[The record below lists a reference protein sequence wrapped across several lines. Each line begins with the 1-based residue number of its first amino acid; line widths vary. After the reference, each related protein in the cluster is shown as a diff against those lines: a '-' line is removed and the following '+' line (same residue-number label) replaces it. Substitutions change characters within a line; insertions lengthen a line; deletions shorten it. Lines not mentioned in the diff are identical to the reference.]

1 MNRRAGAYVLVAVTA
16 LGFGFF
22 FATQVRAQLILPG
35 NRVARNEALLRSA
48 QDLEARNADYR
59 KRIAQLRNQVGQLEA
74 NASEQ
79 SDSVRQAQEQV
90 ADLEAHAGLSPL
102 HGPGVSVT
110 LANGVPGPDVGGK
123 TGYLVNFQ
131 DIQDVVNLLYQGGA
145 EGGAGSAVMVAVIA
159 ALVAFVGVLQVRS
172 QAAVERSLE
181 GQDNTS
187 LAFLIDDLHQSNDEL
202 ATEQA
207 QLEIRRQALQGGGSS
222 AALNE
227 LNSEAQRLRMVE
239 GLLPVHGAGVT
250 IYIVAPLSSID
261 VQDAFNNLQVGGA
274 QAVAINERRVI
285 TG

>member
-1 MNRRAGAYVLVAVTA
+1 VLVAVTA

-145 EGGAGSAVMVAVIA
+145 EGVAVNGRRISP
-159 ALVAFVGVLQVRS
+159 LTGFRSSGGNVVIDQGPPLQSPFTVVAVGNRSEMERLLGDPSGLGDLRQRQRQFQVRVS
-172 QAAVERSLE
+172 WSGSPELSLPAFDSSLE
-181 GQDNTS
+181 VP
-187 LAFLIDDLHQSNDEL
+187 DLQP
-202 ATEQA
+202 A
-207 QLEIRRQALQGGGSS
+207 
-222 AALNE
+222 
-227 LNSEAQRLRMVE
+227 
-239 GLLPVHGAGVT
+239 
-250 IYIVAPLSSID
+250 
-261 VQDAFNNLQVGGA
+261 
-274 QAVAINERRVI
+274 
-285 TG
+285 

>member
-145 EGGAGSAVMVAVIA
+145 EGVAVNGRRISP
-159 ALVAFVGVLQVRS
+159 LTGFRSSGGNVVIDQGPPLQSPFTVVAVGNRSEMERLLGDPSGLGDLRQRQRQFQVRVS
-172 QAAVERSLE
+172 WSGSPELSLPAFDSSLE
-181 GQDNTS
+181 VP
-187 LAFLIDDLHQSNDEL
+187 DLQP
-202 ATEQA
+202 A
-207 QLEIRRQALQGGGSS
+207 
-222 AALNE
+222 
-227 LNSEAQRLRMVE
+227 
-239 GLLPVHGAGVT
+239 
-250 IYIVAPLSSID
+250 
-261 VQDAFNNLQVGGA
+261 
-274 QAVAINERRVI
+274 
-285 TG
+285 

>member
-1 MNRRAGAYVLVAVTA
+1 MLVAVT
-16 LGFGFF
+16 GFF

-145 EGGAGSAVMVAVIA
+145 EGVAVNGRRISP
-159 ALVAFVGVLQVRS
+159 LTGFRSSGGNVVIDQGPPLQSPFTVVAVGNRSEMERLLGDPSGLGDLRQRQRQFQVRVS
-172 QAAVERSLE
+172 WSGSPELSLPAFDSSLE
-181 GQDNTS
+181 VP
-187 LAFLIDDLHQSNDEL
+187 DLQP
-202 ATEQA
+202 A
-207 QLEIRRQALQGGGSS
+207 
-222 AALNE
+222 
-227 LNSEAQRLRMVE
+227 
-239 GLLPVHGAGVT
+239 
-250 IYIVAPLSSID
+250 
-261 VQDAFNNLQVGGA
+261 
-274 QAVAINERRVI
+274 
-285 TG
+285 

>member
-1 MNRRAGAYVLVAVTA
+1 VLVAVTA

-131 DIQDVVNLLYQGGA
+131 DIQDVVYLLYGKGA
-145 EGGAGSAVMVAVIA
+145 EGIAVNGRRLTPLSAFGGS
-159 ALVAFVGVLQVRS
+159 
-172 QAAVERSLE
+172 E
-181 GQDNTS
+181 GQIV
-187 LAFLIDDLHQSNDEL
+187 ID
-202 ATEQA
+202 
-207 QLEIRRQALQGGGSS
+207 QG
-222 AALNE
+222 
-227 LNSEAQRLRMVE
+227 
-239 GLLPVHGAGVT
+239 P
-250 IYIVAPLSSID
+250 PLSSPIRVVAVGDRNRMSDALADPSELPDIRAREVQFDLQLTFAGRPD
-261 VQDAFNNLQVGGA
+261 VQLPAYDSSLQVPHVSPA
-274 QAVAINERRVI
+274 
-285 TG
+285 